1 MIKTLQNTLKQDKE
15 RFTVPKSVQDIIP
28 IRRIWPDGVFQ
39 FGSKYSKTLRFS
51 DINYAI
57 ASKEDK
63 TAMFLSYS
71 ELLNALD
78 TGSTTKITI
87 NNKRLDRRNFE
98 QEILIPPKG
107 DDLDGG
113 RKEYNAMLL
122 DKVTDSSNSVVQ
134 ERYITLSV
142 HKKNVEEARAFFDRT
157 VHDASSRLNHMDSHC
172 EEMDAADRLH
182 ILHDFY
188 RVGEESEFRFDLRE
202 NMKNGRS
209 FKDAICPDS
218 MEFKKDHFIM
228 GGKYGRVLFLK
239 EYASYIKDSMI
250 NELTS
255 LNRSLMLSIDI
266 IPVPTDEAVRE
277 MQNRLL
283 GVETN
288 VTNWQRRQNANNNF
302 SAVVPYDLE
311 QQRKETRE
319 MLDDLTTRD
328 QRMMFAVVTLVHL
341 ADSKEE
347 LDSDMLQSSARTA
360 REAAVQTARYQQ
372 AAKAAQATAQK
383 ASQAAGRA
391 LRAILSAARSLAAAM
406 MAGGS
411 TVLSM
416 VLVICLIGLLIAS
429 PFGIFFSGE
438 DSGTGYTMPE
448 AVTMLN
454 TEFTDRI
461 EQIKAENSYDELD
474 MDNAGSAA
482 MVANWRDVLA
492 VYAVRTTTDASSP
505 DEVATLTEEKLDILR
520 QIFWEMNEISY
531 WLETVPGGEDE
542 EDTVILHIRVAV
554 KDHLQM
560 AEAYHFT
567 TEQKK
572 LLEELM
578 QPEYE
583 ELFMRLTGSYQDI
596 ALSDKEVAEIMEN
609 LPADLSENRKQV
621 VLTAYQ
627 LLGKVHYFWGG
638 KSLIIG
644 WDSRWGMPMKVT
656 AEGSST
662 TGTVRP
668 FGLDCSGMVDWVFYN
683 QSGGQYVIGHG
694 GGATAQHSYC
704 TPIAW
709 SDAQPGDLVFYPGDS
724 HVGIVCGFDSGGNIM
739 IIHCA
744 SGANNV
750 VVTGKIGFTSIGRP
764 EYFAD

>member
-1 MIKTLQNTLKQDKE
+1 MKKIKEKPMLAERIKE
-15 RFTVPKSVQDIIP
+15 KAVSTPR
-28 IRRIWPDGVFQ
+28 
-39 FGSKYSKTLRFS
+39 
-51 DINYAI
+51 
-57 ASKEDK
+57 
-63 TAMFLSYS
+63 
-71 ELLNALD
+71 ELLRKGLD
-78 TGSTTKITI
+78 DGSERLRMQLRDTAQHGQADEYGGDTI
-87 NNKRLDRRNFE
+87 EDTAARGLRRAEKELTRQRKKKPQE
-98 QEILIPPKG
+98 QPPE
-107 DDLDGG
+107 GG
-113 RKEYNAMLL
+113 AP
-122 DKVTDSSNSVVQ
+122 
-134 ERYITLSV
+134 
-142 HKKNVEEARAFFDRT
+142 
-157 VHDASSRLNHMDSHC
+157 
-172 EEMDAADRLH
+172 AADATEQKPSA
-182 ILHDFY
+182 I
-188 RVGEESEFRFDLRE
+188 
-202 NMKNGRS
+202 NG
-209 FKDAICPDS
+209 KDTTSAGPQPQS
-218 MEFKKDHFIM
+218 AAER
-228 GGKYGRVLFLK
+228 GRQQ
-239 EYASYIKDSMI
+239 A
-250 NELTS
+250 
-255 LNRSLMLSIDI
+255 
-266 IPVPTDEAVRE
+266 
-277 MQNRLL
+277 
-283 GVETN
+283 
-288 VTNWQRRQNANNNF
+288 RQNAAQKAAKVKAKDTYIGAQTETQVAEPQRQGQQVF
-302 SAVVPYDLE
+302 MEERGRKAARWQAEQKRAVSRHQVKTAQALHSDGGGSAMPDRKRSAQTPRIKERTMSSLPKSARKKHLPIERDIVSVSPHSRKMADTAKTLE
-311 QQRKETRE
+311 SAQKQ
-319 MLDDLTTRD
+319 
-328 QRMMFAVVTLVHL
+328 AV
-341 ADSKEE
+341 
-347 LDSDMLQSSARTA
+347 MLQSSAHAA
-360 REAAVQTARYQQ
+360 REAAVQTTRYQQ

-531 WLETVPGGEDE
+531 WLETISGGEDE

-596 ALSDKEVAEIMEN
+596 ALSDKEVAEIMKK
-609 LPADLSENRKQV
+609 LPADLSEERKQV

-683 QSGGQYVIGHG
+683 VTSGSYVIGHG
-694 GGATAQHSYC
+694 GGASSQHSYC
-704 TPIAW
+704 TDVSW

-724 HVGIVCGFDSGGNIM
+724 HVGIVCGFDGNGNVL

-744 SGANNV
+744 SGYNNV
-750 VVTGKIGFTSIGRP
+750 VVTGKSGFTSIARP
-764 EYFAD
+764 IFYHE

>member
-1 MIKTLQNTLKQDKE
+1 MKKIKEKPTLSERIKE
-15 RFTVPKSVQDIIP
+15 KAVSTPR
-28 IRRIWPDGVFQ
+28 
-39 FGSKYSKTLRFS
+39 
-51 DINYAI
+51 
-57 ASKEDK
+57 
-63 TAMFLSYS
+63 
-71 ELLNALD
+71 ELLHRGLD
-78 TGSTTKITI
+78 DGSE
-87 NNKRLDRRNFE
+87 RLRTQLRDTAQHGQTDE
-98 QEILIPPKG
+98 Y
-107 DDLDGG
+107 GG
-113 RKEYNAMLL
+113 
-122 DKVTDSSNSVVQ
+122 
-134 ERYITLSV
+134 
-142 HKKNVEEARAFFDRT
+142 
-157 VHDASSRLNHMDSHC
+157 
-172 EEMDAADRLH
+172 
-182 ILHDFY
+182 
-188 RVGEESEFRFDLRE
+188 
-202 NMKNGRS
+202 
-209 FKDAICPDS
+209 DAIEDTAARS
-218 MEFKKDHFIM
+218 LRRAEK
-228 GGKYGRVLFLK
+228 
-239 EYASYIKDSMI
+239 
-250 NELTS
+250 ELT
-255 LNRSLMLSIDI
+255 RQRKKK
-266 IPVPTDEAVRE
+266 PQEQPPEGGAPAVDATEQKPSAIKGKDTTSAGSQPQTAAERGR
-277 MQNRLL
+277 QQ
-283 GVETN
+283 T
-288 VTNWQRRQNANNNF
+288 RQNAAQKAAKVKTKDAYIGAQTETQVTVAAEPQRQGQQVF
-302 SAVVPYDLE
+302 MEERGRKAARWQAEQKQAVSRHQVKTAQALHSDRDGSTMPDRKRSAQTPRIKERAATSLPKSA
-311 QQRKETRE
+311 RKHSLPMERKVSPTLSRSRKTG
-319 MLDDLTTRD
+319 D
-328 QRMMFAVVTLVHL
+328 AVKAAESAQKQAV
-341 ADSKEE
+341 
-347 LDSDMLQSSARTA
+347 MLQSSAHAA
-360 REAAVQTARYQQ
+360 REAVVQTTRYQQ

-461 EQIKAENSYDELD
+461 EQIKAENPHDELD

-482 MVANWRDVLA
+482 MISNWRDVLA
-492 VYAVRTTTDASSP
+492 VYAVRTTTDAASP

-520 QIFWEMNEISY
+520 QIFWDMNAISY
-531 WLETVPGGEDE
+531 WGETISGDKDE
-542 EDTVILHIRVAV
+542 SDTAILHITVTV

-560 AEAYHFT
+560 ADEYRFT
-567 TEQKK
+567 ADQRK

-578 QPEYE
+578 QPEYQ
-583 ELFMRLTGSYQDI
+583 ELFAALTGSYQDI
-596 ALSDKEVAEIMEN
+596 ELSPDEVAKIMEN
-609 LPADLSENRKQV
+609 LPADLSEARREV

-627 LLGKVHYFWGG
+627 LLGRVHYFWGG
-638 KSLIIG
+638 KSLVIG
-644 WDSRWGMPMKVT
+644 WDSRWGMPMEVT

-750 VVTGKIGFTSIGRP
+750 VVTSKEGFTAVSRP
-764 EYFAD
+764 FYYSK

>member
-1 MIKTLQNTLKQDKE
+1 MEKIKEKPAMGERVKE
-15 RFTVPKSVQDIIP
+15 KAVSAPK
-28 IRRIWPDGVFQ
+28 
-39 FGSKYSKTLRFS
+39 
-51 DINYAI
+51 
-57 ASKEDK
+57 
-63 TAMFLSYS
+63 
-71 ELLNALD
+71 ELLRKGLD
-78 TGSTTKITI
+78 DGSE
-87 NNKRLDRRNFE
+87 RLRTQLRDTAQQGRRDE
-98 QEILIPPKG
+98 Y
-107 DDLDGG
+107 GG
-113 RKEYNAMLL
+113 
-122 DKVTDSSNSVVQ
+122 
-134 ERYITLSV
+134 
-142 HKKNVEEARAFFDRT
+142 
-157 VHDASSRLNHMDSHC
+157 
-172 EEMDAADRLH
+172 
-182 ILHDFY
+182 
-188 RVGEESEFRFDLRE
+188 
-202 NMKNGRS
+202 
-209 FKDAICPDS
+209 DAIEDTA
-218 MEFKKDHFIM
+218 
-228 GGKYGRVLFLK
+228 
-239 EYASYIKDSMI
+239 ASGLRRAEK
-250 NELTS
+250 ELT
-255 LNRSLMLSIDI
+255 R
-266 IPVPTDEAVRE
+266 
-277 MQNRLL
+277 
-283 GVETN
+283 
-288 VTNWQRRQNANNNF
+288 QRKKKPQEQPPEGGALTADATEQKPSAIKGKDTTSAGPQPQSAAERGRQQARQNAAQKAAKVKTKDTYIGAQTETQVTVAAEPQRQGQRVF
-302 SAVVPYDLE
+302 MEERGRKAARWQAEQKRAVSRRRIKTAQALHSDRGGSAMPDRMRSEQIPHIKERAETSLPKPARKKHLPMERDIVSDSPRSKKIADTAKTLE
-311 QQRKETRE
+311 SAQKQ
-319 MLDDLTTRD
+319 
-328 QRMMFAVVTLVHL
+328 AV
-341 ADSKEE
+341 
-347 LDSDMLQSSARTA
+347 MLQSSARTA

-372 AAKAAQATAQK
+372 AAKAAQTTAQK

-492 VYAVRTTTDASSP
+492 VYAVRTTTDNASP

-520 QIFWEMNEISY
+520 QIFWDMNAISY
-531 WLETVPGGEDE
+531 WVETISGDKDE
-542 EDTVILHIRVAV
+542 SDTVILHITVTV

-560 AEAYHFT
+560 ADEHQFN
-567 TEQKK
+567 TEQRR

-578 QPEYE
+578 QPEYQ
-583 ELFMRLTGSYQDI
+583 ELFAALTGSYQDI
-596 ALSDKEVAEIMEN
+596 ELSPDEVAKIMEN
-609 LPADLSENRKQV
+609 LPADLSEARREV

-627 LLGKVHYFWGG
+627 LLGRVHYFWGG
-638 KSLIIG
+638 KSLVIG